1 MRIVPNPFPASRR
14 FLPAAALVGLTLPG
28 LAGAGPV
35 GSGAG
40 GTSGVTGGPKRP
52 QALLA
57 VAGPAGEVVLSANAD
72 GTLSVVSAADL
83 ALVGEIPVGGD
94 LTGLAPFGDG
104 SGRVA
109 AVDHRGHRLVVLRVG
124 EPAAGRTPVT
134 VEAAFPTCRYPVRA
148 AARGGALA
156 VSCLWSRKALLYDLE
171 SPAAPESPAVPE
183 SLEAPG
189 PPGGPGPLAAP
200 AVESELPFEPRELLF
215 LDDRTLLLADGFA
228 GELALV
234 SVADGSVLRR
244 RELAAHNLRGLALLP
259 GGERVA
265 VAHQQLHSGMHT
277 TRDDIL
283 WGVFITNSVTTLPVA
298 DLLSGDPRLA
308 RRSRV
313 RDLGS
318 VATPSGDPAA
328 VLATPAGELVVALGG
343 VSRVAV
349 GADDGR
355 QPSHLRVG
363 EGPSALALG
372 ADGRIYVA
380 NTRSDTLSVIAADRR
395 REIARI
401 PLGPGTP
408 VRTAADRGEALFH
421 DATRSLRGW
430 MSCASCHAGGHTNHG
445 LSDTLG
451 DGHYGAP
458 KRVLSLLGVAG
469 TRPFAWDGGMRQ
481 LEDQIA
487 KSVRTTLRG
496 PELTGE
502 EIADLAAYLRTLEP
516 PDSLAA
522 PEPPAEVL
530 AAGRAAFEEYSCNRC
545 HRAPLYTS
553 PGVHD
558 VGLTDE
564 RGATRFNP
572 PSLRGVRFRRTLF
585 HDGSAR
591 SLEEVLRI
599 HPGNGVSV
607 AAEDLRNLVAF
618 LRTL

>member
-1 MRIVPNPFPASRR
+1 MRIVPIPFPALRR
-14 FLPAAALVGLTLPG
+14 FLPAAALAGLTLPG
-28 LAGAGPV
+28 LAGARPAAPA
-35 GSGAG
+35 ST
-40 GTSGVTGGPKRP
+40 GTSGAAGGPKRP
-52 QALLA
+52 QALLT
-57 VAGPAGEVVLSANAD
+57 VAGPGGELVLSANGD
-72 GTLSVVSAADL
+72 GSLSVVSAADP
-83 ALVGEIPVGGD
+83 ALVGEIRVGGD
-94 LTGLAPFGDG
+94 LTGLAAFGDG

-109 AVDHRGHRLVVLRVG
+109 AVDHRGHRLVVLRVAESADG
-124 EPAAGRTPVT
+124 GIPVA
-134 VEAAFPTCRYPVRA
+134 VEAAFPTCRYPVRT
-148 AARGGALA
+148 AARAGVLA

-171 SPAAPESPAVPE
+171 ALETADAPDPPA
-183 SLEAPG
+183 G
-189 PPGGPGPLAAP
+189 PDRVAAP
-200 AVESELPFEPRELLF
+200 AIESDLPFEPRELLF
-215 LDDRTLLLADGFA
+215 LDEETLLLADGFA

-234 SVADGSVLRR
+234 SVADGSVRR
-244 RELAAHNLRGLALLP
+244 RPELAGHNLRGLSLLP

-298 DLLSGDPRLA
+298 DLRTGDPRLR

-313 RDLGS
+313 LDLGS
-318 VATPSGDPAA
+318 VSTPSGDPAA

-343 VSRVAV
+343 VSRVAF

-372 ADGRIYVA
+372 ADGRVYVA

-395 REIARI
+395 REAARVE
-401 PLGPGTP
+401 LGPGAP

-469 TRPFAWDGGMRQ
+469 TRPFAWDGGMRR

-496 PELTGE
+496 PELTGA

-516 PDSLAA
+516 PDALAA
-522 PEPPAEVL
+522 PAPPAEVL
-530 AAGRAAFEEYSCNRC
+530 AAGRAAFEEYSCSRC

-558 VGLTDE
+558 VGLADE

-591 SLEEVLRI
+591 SLEEVLRS

>member
-1 MRIVPNPFPASRR
+1 MRIVPNSFPGPRR
-14 FLPAAALVGLTLPG
+14 FLLAAALVGLTLPG
-28 LAGAGPV
+28 LAGAG
-35 GSGAG
+35 
-40 GTSGVTGGPKRP
+40 GTSGAVRNSGAAGGPKRP

-57 VAGPAGEVVLSANAD
+57 VAGPGGELVLSANGD
-72 GTLSVVSAADL
+72 GSLSVISAADL
-83 ALVGEIPVGGD
+83 APVGEIRVGGD
-94 LTGLAPFGDG
+94 LTGLAPLGDG

-109 AVDHRGHRLVVLRVG
+109 AVDHRGHRLVVLRVAVSAGG
-124 EPAAGRTPVT
+124 EVPVA

-148 AARGGALA
+148 AARGGVLA
-156 VSCLWSRKALLYDLE
+156 VSCLWSRKAVLYDLE
-171 SPAAPESPAVPE
+171 SVDPP
-183 SLEAPG
+183 EAPAG
-189 PPGGPGPLAAP
+189 AGGLAAP
-200 AVESELPFEPRELLF
+200 AVESDLPFEPRELLF

-234 SVADGSVLRR
+234 SVADGRVLRR

-283 WGVFITNSVTTLPVA
+283 WGVFITNSVTTLTVP

-328 VLATPAGELVVALGG
+328 VLATAAGELVVALGG
-343 VSRVAV
+343 VSRVAF

-372 ADGRIYVA
+372 ADGRVYVA

-401 PLGPGTP
+401 PLGREPP
-408 VRTAADRGEALFH
+408 ARTAADRGEALFH

-516 PDSLAA
+516 PDALAA

-530 AAGRAAFEEYSCNRC
+530 AAGRAAFEEYSCSRC